1 MSAVP
6 FTYQTFETA
15 RMQLVGRIHELLN
28 GKDKVLLLSFNSGEQ
43 DGGGLSHVALFR
55 VIVYQLVYS
64 INPCRESSQPRPKRG
79 CC

>member
-43 DGGGLSHVALFR
+43 DGGVVSR
-55 VIVYQLVYS
+55 CLVQG
-64 INPCRESSQPRPKRG
+64 NRLPVG
-79 CC
+79 VLH